1 MEVFL
6 WFEKDLFTGNLLI
19 LLIINNGRIELHNV
33 AKIEVP
39 TKNTLTFSL
48 KERYLFRNNVRQL
61 NRHLL

>member
-19 LLIINNGRIELHNV
+19 LLSTDDGRIELHNV

-39 TKNTLTFSL
+39 KKNTLTFSI
-48 KERYLFRNNVRQL
+48 KERYLFRSNVRKL

>member
-6 WFEKDLFTGNLLI
+6 WFEKDLFTGNPLI
-19 LLIINNGRIELHNV
+19 LLITNNGRIELHNV

-39 TKNTLTFSL
+39 KKNTLTLST
-48 KERYLFRNNVRQL
+48 KERYLFRSNVRQL